1 MQAFND
7 SDGRCTRDVACLY
20 ASDIVARLDR
30 LFLAKMA
37 SQSCNGSTPLSS
49 LSLSLFLLFALRATL
64 FSSQLEIQQLR
75 GGFLS
80 ARLHLHR
87 ALLDLVI

>member
-1 MQAFND
+1 MD
-7 SDGRCTRDVACLY
+7 
-20 ASDIVARLDR
+20 
-30 LFLAKMA
+30 
-37 SQSCNGSTPLSS
+37 PLHSA